1 MPVMVPSLDTP
12 KLRSRA
18 DQLRAD
24 QSGRDEIPGSQRAE
38 GGPWAMLGDGCHG
51 GWKRQNA
58 LGKPWRLPVNSEKM
72 TWDILGSLK

>member
-1 MPVMVPSLDTP
+1 MVPVMVPSLDTP

-38 GGPWAMLGDGCHG
+38 GGPWAMGHAGRWMSWWVETPKCVG
-51 GWKRQNA
+51 QAMA
-58 LGKPWRLPVNSEKM
+58 LASEQ
-72 TWDILGSLK
+72 